1 MLHCVDLFV
10 GFALAHLDHPA
21 EAARAELSEKLELV
35 HNGRIVILF
44 IKDILKEKYLL
55 CKFNSN

>member
-44 IKDILKEKYLL
+44 IKDILKEVFAMLA
-55 CKFNSN
+55 